1 MNPEEY
7 LDRLIERRERC
18 EGPLPV
24 ITDAV
29 AVSLAAA
36 EVLVQLREIAVPS
49 EFAGHLELS
58 IRARTLAQQNG
69 RTISIIRPR
78 SPADSPRF
86 PLRRAWMVMLKI
98 AAVLILAS
106 AGILWVSAHS
116 LPGDALY
123 GLKQAE
129 HQLTRNLADGQFGGV
144 VVPCY
149 TLTLKRIESNEAEQ
163 ARTAPQR
170 GHETWNSSLD
180 HPRVLAE
187 SLEKAET

>member
-7 LDRLIERRERC
+7 LDRLIERREHG

-24 ITDAV
+24 ITETV
-29 AVSLAAA
+29 AINLA
-36 EVLVQLREIAVPS
+36 
-49 EFAGHLELS
+49 
-58 IRARTLAQQNG
+58 
-69 RTISIIRPR
+69 
-78 SPADSPRF
+78 
-86 PLRRAWMVMLKI
+86 

-106 AGILWVSAHS
+106 AGMLWASAHS

-129 HQLTRNLADGQFGGV
+129 HQLTRNLADGQFGGLL
-144 VVPCY
+144 VPCY

-163 ARTAPQR
+163 ARTPPQR
-170 GHETWNSSLD
+170 GYEAWNSSLY
-180 HPRVLAE
+180 HPRVLDE